1 MDREQEKKAPAVK
14 IEQLSVNY
22 DKTPVLWDIHC
33 EIPEGKL
40 VGIIGPNGAGKSTLL
55 KSLLGMTRPLSGKIE
70 FFGKPYKEV
79 RHRIA
84 YVPQR
89 SSVDWDFPITAFE
102 VVLMGRYGKLGL
114 FKWSKNADKEAARH
128 ALDTVGML
136 AFADRQISQLS
147 GGQQQ
152 RLFIARALLQD
163 ADIYFM
169 DEPFAGVDMAT
180 EKAII
185 ALMDKLKNQG
195 KTLLVVHHD
204 LTTVESYFDWVVMLN
219 TCLIASGQVSAVFNT
234 QSIMRTYGRSS
245 ALIDEAAKLTQN
257 KTLGIK

>member
-1 MDREQEKKAPAVK
+1 MMTGREKKPALKV
-14 IEQLSVNY
+14 EQLSVNY
-22 DKTPVLWDIHC
+22 DKTPVLWDVHC

-40 VGIIGPNGAGKSTLL
+40 VGIVGPNGAGKSTFL
-55 KSLLGMTRPLSGKIE
+55 KTLLGMTRPLSGRIE
-70 FFGKPYKEV
+70 FFGHPYKKV

-89 SSVDWDFPITAFE
+89 SSVDWDFPVTAYE
-102 VVLMGRYGKLGL
+102 VVLMGRYGKLGFL
-114 FKWSKNADKEAARH
+114 KWPKAADRQAAER
-128 ALDTVGML
+128 ALEMVGML
-136 AFADRQISQLS
+136 PFAERQISQLS

-163 ADIYFM
+163 ADLYLM

-185 ALMDKLKNQG
+185 SLMDKLKVQG

-204 LTTVESYFDWVVMLN
+204 LSTVDSYFDWVVMLN
-219 TCLIASGQVSAVFNT
+219 TCLIANGPVSEVFNSD
-234 QSIMRTYGRSS
+234 SIMRTYGRSS
-245 ALIDEAAKLTQN
+245 ALLDEAAKLTQN
-257 KTLGIK
+257 KTSGLQ

>member
-1 MDREQEKKAPAVK
+1 MHREKIPAIT

-22 DKTPVLWDIHC
+22 DKTPVLWDVHC
-33 EIPEGKL
+33 KIPEGKL
-40 VGIIGPNGAGKSTLL
+40 VGVVGPNGAGKSTLL
-55 KSLLGMTRPLSGKIE
+55 KSLLGMTRPLSGQIE
-70 FFGKPYKEV
+70 FFGQPYKKV
-79 RHRIA
+79 RHKVA

-114 FKWSKNADKEAARH
+114 LKWSKAADKEAARH
-128 ALDTVGML
+128 ALDIVGML
-136 AFADRQISQLS
+136 PFADRQISQLS

-163 ADIYFM
+163 ADIYLM

-185 ALMDKLKNQG
+185 ALMDKLKVQG

-204 LTTVESYFDWVVMLN
+204 LTTVNNYFDWVVMLN
-219 TCLIASGQVSAVFNT
+219 TCLIACGPVSEAFNT
-234 QSIMRTYGRSS
+234 ESIMRTYGRSS
-245 ALIDEAAKLTQN
+245 ALLDEAAKLTQN
-257 KTLGIK
+257 KTAGIK

>member
-1 MDREQEKKAPAVK
+1 MKPAIKV
-14 IEQLSVNY
+14 EQLSVNY
-22 DKTPVLWDIHC
+22 DKTPVLWDVHF

-40 VGIIGPNGAGKSTLL
+40 VGIVGPNGAGKSTLL
-55 KSLLGMTRPLSGKIE
+55 KALLEMTRPLSGHIE
-70 FFGKPYKEV
+70 FFGVPYKKA

-114 FKWSKNADKEAARH
+114 FKWPKVADKEAARH
-128 ALDTVGML
+128 ALDLVGML
-136 AFADRQISQLS
+136 PFADRQISQLS

-163 ADIYFM
+163 ADLYLM

-185 ALMDKLKNQG
+185 SLMDNLKVQG

-204 LTTVESYFDWVVMLN
+204 LTTVDTYFDWVIMLN
-219 TCLIASGQVSAVFNT
+219 TCLIASGPVSDVFHSEN
-234 QSIMRTYGRSS
+234 ILRTYGRTSG
-245 ALIDEAAKLTQN
+245 LLDEAAKLVQN
-257 KTLGIK
+257 KTSGIK

>member
-1 MDREQEKKAPAVK
+1 MMNREKIPAIK

-22 DKTPVLWDIHC
+22 DKTPVLWDLHC
-33 EIPEGKL
+33 QIPEGKL

-55 KSLLGMTRPLSGKIE
+55 KSLLGMTRPLSGNIE
-70 FFGKPYKEV
+70 FFGQPFKKV
-79 RHRIA
+79 RHRMA

-102 VVLMGRYGKLGL
+102 VVLMGRYRKLGL
-114 FKWSKNADKEAARH
+114 FKWAKAMDKEAAKH

-152 RLFIARALLQD
+152 RLFIARALLQN

-185 ALMDKLKNQG
+185 ALMDQLKGQG

-204 LTTVESYFDWVVMLN
+204 LTTVQSYFDWVIMLN
-219 TCLIASGQVSAVFNT
+219 TCLIANGPVSEVFNNDN
-234 QSIMRTYGRSS
+234 IMRTYGRNS
-245 ALIDEAAKLTQN
+245 ALLGEVAKLTQN
-257 KTLGIK
+257 KVSGIK

>member
-1 MDREQEKKAPAVK
+1 MSREKIPAIE

-33 EIPEGKL
+33 KIPEGKL

-55 KSLLGMTRPLSGKIE
+55 KSLLGMTRPLSGRIE
-70 FFGKPYKEV
+70 FFGQPYKKV
-79 RHRIA
+79 RHKVA

-114 FKWSKNADKEAARH
+114 VKWSKAADKEAARY

-163 ADIYFM
+163 ADIYLM

-185 ALMDKLKNQG
+185 ALMGKLKIQG

-204 LTTVESYFDWVVMLN
+204 LTTVDSYFDWGIMLN
-219 TCLIASGQVSAVFNT
+219 TCLIACGPVSEVFNPD
-234 QSIMRTYGRSS
+234 SIMRTYGRSS
-245 ALIDEAAKLTQN
+245 ALLDEAAKLTQN
-257 KTLGIK
+257 KTSGTL

>member
-1 MDREQEKKAPAVK
+1 MSSREKKIALKV
-14 IEQLSVNY
+14 EQLSVNY
-22 DKTPVLWDIHC
+22 DKTPVLWDVHC

-40 VGIIGPNGAGKSTLL
+40 VGIVGPNGAGKSTFL
-55 KSLLGMTRPLSGKIE
+55 KTLLGMTRPLSGRIE
-70 FFGKPYKEV
+70 FFGQPYKKV
-79 RHRIA
+79 RQRIA

-89 SSVDWDFPITAFE
+89 SSVDWDFPVTAYE

-114 FKWSKNADKEAARH
+114 FKWSKAADRQAAQR
-128 ALDTVGML
+128 ALEMVGML
-136 AFADRQISQLS
+136 PFADRQISQLS

-163 ADIYFM
+163 ADLYLM

-185 ALMDKLKNQG
+185 ALMDKLKVQG

-204 LTTVESYFDWVVMLN
+204 LTTVDSYFDWVIMLN
-219 TCLIASGQVSAVFNT
+219 TCLIASGPVSEVFHT
-234 QSIMRTYGRSS
+234 ETIMRTYGRSS
-245 ALIDEAAKLTQN
+245 ALLDEAAKLTQN
-257 KTLGIK
+257 KTSGLK

>member
-1 MDREQEKKAPAVK
+1 MSEKKKSSALRVD
-14 IEQLSVNY
+14 QLTVNY
-22 DKTPVLWDIHC
+22 DKTPVLWDVHF

-55 KSLLGMTRPLSGKIE
+55 KSLLGMTKPLSGVIE
-70 FFGKPYKEV
+70 FYGKPFKKV
-79 RHRIA
+79 RNQIA

-89 SSVDWDFPITAFE
+89 SSVDWDFPITAFDL
-102 VVLMGRYGKLGL
+102 VLMGRYGKLGY
-114 FKWSKNADKEAARH
+114 FKWAKASDKEAARR
-128 ALDTVGML
+128 ALDMVGML

-163 ADIYFM
+163 ADFYLM

-185 ALMDKLKNQG
+185 GLMDALKAEG
-195 KTLLVVHHD
+195 KTLCVVHHD
-204 LTTVESYFDWVVMLN
+204 LGTVDTYFDWVIMLN
-219 TCLIASGQVSAVFNT
+219 TCLIASGPVAEVFHKET
-234 QSIMRTYGRSS
+234 IMRTYGRG
-245 ALIDEAAKLTQN
+245 ANLLDEAVKLTQN
-257 KTLGIK
+257 KSSGFTR

>member
-1 MDREQEKKAPAVK
+1 MKETEKKCALKV
-14 IEQLSVNY
+14 EQLTVNY

-33 EIPEGKL
+33 SIPEGKL

-55 KSLLGMTRPLSGKIE
+55 KTLLGMTSPLSGHME
-70 FFGKPYKEV
+70 FFGQPYKKV
-79 RHRIA
+79 RQRIA

-102 VVLMGRYGKLGL
+102 VVLMGRYGKLGF
-114 FKWSKNADKEAARH
+114 FKRHSAADRQAAEAA
-128 ALDTVGML
+128 LEMVGML
-136 AFADRQISQLS
+136 PFADRQISQLS

-163 ADIYFM
+163 ADLYLM

-185 ALMDKLKNQG
+185 ALLDRLKARG

-204 LTTVESYFDWVVMLN
+204 LSTVDTYFDWVIMLN
-219 TCLIASGQVSAVFNT
+219 TCLIASGPVSEVFHADT
-234 QSIMRTYGRSS
+234 ILRTYGRTS
-245 ALIDEAAKLTQN
+245 AVLDEAMKLTQN
-257 KTLGIK
+257 KTSGIQ